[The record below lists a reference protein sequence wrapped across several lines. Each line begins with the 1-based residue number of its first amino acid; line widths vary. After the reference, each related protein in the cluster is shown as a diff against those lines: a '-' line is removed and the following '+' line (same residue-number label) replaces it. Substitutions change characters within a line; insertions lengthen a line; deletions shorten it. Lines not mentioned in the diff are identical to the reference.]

1 MHRLSFKKKDSLDT
15 LNTDEWL
22 DEMEKMEKKG
32 VDFVDL
38 SKIDINMKKKI
49 GAVIGGFVVIILMV
63 LFVIFLLWANIQ
75 DPIPIG
81 VLAIFIGIPVAV
93 VICIL
98 VAMRSR
104 FKEIEGGEEDEAAQY

>member
-1 MHRLSFKKKDSLDT
+1 MTFAQAILQKKDSLDT

-38 SKIDINMKKKI
+38 SKIDIHMKKKI
-49 GAVIGGFVVIILMV
+49 GAVIGGF

-104 FKEIEGGEEDEAAQY
+104 FKEIEGGEEDEAAKY